1 MEATIVATA
10 TTTNTK
16 MSLRIRNR
24 QQKKIGRCSMCKKK
38 LKKFYGTSEE
48 YPFACW
54 KCLMVINN
62 NDNNAYFEKPQ
73 S

>member
-1 MEATIVATA
+1 MAAIAAVATIVA

-54 KCLMVINN
+54 KCLIVINN
-62 NDNNAYFEKPQ
+62 NDNNAYF
-73 S
+73 

>member
-1 MEATIVATA
+1 MAA
-10 TTTNTK
+10 TTTPIAAATNSR

-54 KCLMVINN
+54 KCLMVINS
-62 NDNNAYFEKPQ
+62 NDNNAYF
-73 S
+73 